1 MGNYSG
7 TIRCGHCY
15 ERGHN
20 RASCEKL
27 TEQLARR
34 FEILH
39 KAVKDGQRDEDD
51 YTFARTRELLAKRT
65 GEDPVTGEKRRRR
78 RKTYGGRVC
87 GYCGENG
94 HNRRTC
100 PQQKA
105 DRDRFAAM
113 TVETRATVLDAMR
126 EHGFGPGALLAHDE
140 YGTVTPC
147 LVTGINW
154 DAIHRKAKWPAA
166 IVARRVTD
174 NKPCVLSF
182 PREITQSSSRWN
194 TVTILSRAHV
204 APTPPAGWEAASNLD
219 YASVDIFE
227 KGARRDYWFW
237 SEHGEE

>member
-105 DRDRFAAM
+105 DRERFAAM
-113 TVETRATVLDAMR
+113 TVETRAAVLDAMPVSYT
-126 EHGFGPGALLAHDE
+126 HLTLP
-140 YGTVTPC
+140 TTPN
-147 LVTGINW
+147 V
-154 DAIHRKAKWPAA
+154 
-166 IVARRVTD
+166 
-174 NKPCVLSF
+174 
-182 PREITQSSSRWN
+182 
-194 TVTILSRAHV
+194 
-204 APTPPAGWEAASNLD
+204 
-219 YASVDIFE
+219 
-227 KGARRDYWFW
+227 
-237 SEHGEE
+237 